1 MLARVPAKSIRVV
14 QEPAR
19 RLNRDRQKAI
29 RDKIVAIMRAVE
41 PTPFAAEGPCRHGIR
56 SSLCLQGWSWANADA
71 VAAEIVAAALNIVG
85 AKRPT
90 WYEGQPEYTQPG
102 ALPIQRD
109 NCIRCR
115 KPLPEGHYKF
125 CSKVCSDAYHGH
137 RANLHKREEI
147 NATRRARMAAWTAS
161 QPERVCEECGVFY
174 KPRTPDQRF
183 CSGQCAGRF
192 YGRINGG
199 RK

>member
-1 MLARVPAKSIRVV
+1 MLARVPAKSLRIV
-14 QEPAR
+14 QEPAK

-56 SSLCLQGWSWANADA
+56 SSLCLQGWGWAAADTI
-71 VAAEIVAAALNIVG
+71 AAEIVAAALNIVG

-125 CSKVCSDAYHGH
+125 CSKICSDGYHAV
-137 RANLHKREEI
+137 RN
-147 NATRRARMAAWTAS
+147 NAHTSAERLARRLAADAAQGRRA
-161 QPERVCEECGVFY
+161 
-174 KPRTPDQRF
+174 
-183 CSGQCAGRF
+183 
-192 YGRINGG
+192 
-199 RK
+199 